1 MPIDETILNSTIL
14 DLINKINE
22 NTTQRQKLRQLHLS
36 AQRIK
41 LIDVPDP
48 IPEDTERTKKE
59 MPMDS
64 VLGTVIT
71 EERRQA
77 IYDTLMADYAK
88 LE

>member
-1 MPIDETILNSTIL
+1 MSVDEDILDSTIL
-14 DLINKINE
+14 DLVEKIDANSI
-22 NTTQRQKLRQLHLS
+22 QRYKLRKLHIC

-48 IPEDTERTKKE
+48 IAENTQRTKKE

-71 EERRQA
+71 EERREKV
-77 IYDTLMADYAK
+77 YHSLMTDYAE